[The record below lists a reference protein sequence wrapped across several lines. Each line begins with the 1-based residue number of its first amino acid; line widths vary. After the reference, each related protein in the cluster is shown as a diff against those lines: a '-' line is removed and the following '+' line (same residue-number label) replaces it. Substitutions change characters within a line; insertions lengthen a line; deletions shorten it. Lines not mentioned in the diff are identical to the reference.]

1 MLHVNNLSRSK
12 TLVDKGRVADN
23 PWSRFR
29 GLMGV
34 RQLEQGD
41 GLLIDPCD
49 NIHTHFMR
57 IPIDVLYVD
66 ANHCIVHIDPDM
78 KPWRIGRRRAAARFV
93 IEMPSGVVK
102 STKTIVGDQLQI
114 TVT

>member
-12 TLVDKGRVADN
+12 TLIDKGRVA
-23 PWSRFR
+23 
-29 GLMGV
+29 
-34 RQLEQGD
+34 
-41 GLLIDPCD
+41 
-49 NIHTHFMR
+49 
-57 IPIDVLYVD
+57 
-66 ANHCIVHIDPDM
+66 DM
-78 KPWRIGRRRAAARFV
+78 KPWRIGRRRSAARFV

>member
-12 TLVDKGRVADN
+12 TLIDKGRVADN

-34 RQLEQGD
+34 RHLEQGD

-57 IPIDVLYVD
+57 IPIDVS
-66 ANHCIVHIDPDM
+66 
-78 KPWRIGRRRAAARFV
+78 AARFV

-102 STKTIVGDQLQI
+102 STKTVVGDQLQI